1 MGRPKKSNKLNETEI
16 TIDSS
21 KEYAITSAFSAFLS
35 SNDIES
41 SLTDDIVKIPSGID
55 LLDAI
60 TDGGIPCKF
69 SMYIGKPGSGKS
81 TLLASFI
88 KNGQKLWGDKFIT
101 IYADSE
107 ESMSQKRLKEL
118 GCTHP
123 VHIVNGLTIE
133 KLFKCVES
141 ICSFKSSQSDLID
154 IPSLIIWDSIANT
167 QTEQLLASEELS
179 NTDGARR
186 ANVLSRLIPKYIDK
200 LVKYNIALVA
210 VNQFRQKLNMNGMP
224 AAADMR
230 FMKQDQTLPGGQT
243 VNFNAYQLFEV
254 EQGPAYP
261 NDPYGYTMSPVKVR
275 AIKNKAFSPNIPI
288 VINFNPSRGFSN
300 FWTNYEF
307 LKSRKYIDVG
317 ATCKLKSYPTKTFR
331 QKQASNLYNENKEWR
346 EAFDS
351 DLKSALQEF
360 IEENSGGDIDG
371 IYWDPDVKTEEKE
384 PFVWNPNNKSKDKE
398 KEILL
403 EDISAQI
410 EEEQEDSS
418 KFIEDEE

>member
-1 MGRPKKSNKLNETEI
+1 MARTSKKS
-16 TIDSS
+16 S
-21 KEYAITSAFSAFLS
+21 KTDMSEMSADNNNISALFASFLS
-35 SNDIES
+35 ANDIES
-41 SLTDDIVKIPSGID
+41 TTTDDMVKIPSGID

-88 KNGQKLWGDKFIT
+88 KNGQKLWGDKFLA

-107 ESMSQKRLKEL
+107 ESISQKRLQEL

-123 VHIVNGLTIE
+123 VHVVNGLTVE
-133 KLFKCVES
+133 KVFRCVETL
-141 ICSFKSSQSDLID
+141 CSMKSANPELLK
-154 IPSLIIWDSIANT
+154 IPSIIIWDSIANT
-167 QTEQLLASEELS
+167 QTEDMLASDELS

-186 ANVLSRLIPKYIDK
+186 ANVLSRLVPKYVDK

-210 VNQFRQKLNMNGMP
+210 VNQLRQKLNMNGMP

-261 NDPYGYTMSPVKVR
+261 NDPYGYPMSPVKVR

-307 LKSRKYIDVG
+307 LKARKYIEAG
-317 ATCKLKSYPTKTFR
+317 ASCRLKSYSVKSFR
-331 QKQASNLYNENKEWR
+331 QKQASNLYNEDSEFR
-346 EAFDS
+346 AAFDA
-351 DLKSALQEF
+351 DLKSALAEF

-371 IYWDPDVKTEEKE
+371 IYWDPETRTVESE
-384 PFVWNPNNKSKDKE
+384 PVIWQNPKKNN
-398 KEILL
+398 EILL
-403 EDISAQI
+403 EKELP
-410 EEEQEDSS
+410 EETQPSFLED
-418 KFIEDEE
+418 